1 MDNYQF
7 MKQKAVVFDN
17 SGTLIRR
24 YRALK
29 NLKTGIICDYIN
41 SMDVVDYTENRAL
54 VVLQTDP
61 AKCLINARP
70 HQTLYQFITR
80 NRVDFDVSYSSSDIS
95 KEQVLEALRNDDSTI
110 KDIQDTINAVV
121 DKKYNV
127 QICSGS
133 GFIINMDTQK
143 VEFTI
148 TAGGKIFSKVP
159 QVVEELKKRSV
170 NIFIASG
177 DRKGSLQE
185 LARFISI
192 PQSNVFGTAST
203 KRKQEIVKE
212 LKNKYKV
219 MMVGNGANDI
229 LAFKEADVGVL
240 TLEQE
245 EDIPEKVF
253 DAADEIVYNIQEI
266 LDIDF

>member
-1 MDNYQF
+1 
-7 MKQKAVVFDN
+7 MKMKAVVFDN
-17 SGTLIRR
+17 SGTLIKR

-29 NLKTGIICDYIN
+29 NLKNGIICDYIN
-41 SMDVVDYTENRAL
+41 SMDVVDYAESRAL

-61 AKCLINARP
+61 AKCLINARSD
-70 HQTLYQFITR
+70 QTLYQFITR
-80 NRVDFDVSYSSSDIS
+80 NKVDFDVSYSAADLS
-95 KEQVLEALRNDDSTI
+95 KEDVLEALKHDHSTI
-110 KDIQDTINAVV
+110 KDIQDTIHTVV
-121 DKKYNV
+121 EKKYNV

-133 GFIINMDTQK
+133 GFIINMDTQE

-148 TAGGKIFSKVP
+148 TAGGKVFANVSK
-159 QVVEELKKRSV
+159 VVEELKKR
-170 NIFIASG
+170 NIDIFIASG

-192 PQSNVFGTAST
+192 PPENVFSTAST

-212 LKNKYKV
+212 LKDKYKV
-219 MMVGNGANDI
+219 MMVGNGSNDI
-229 LAFKEADVGVL
+229 LAFKEADIGVL

-245 EDIPEKVF
+245 EDVPEKVF
-253 DAADEIVYNIQEI
+253 DAADEIVYNIKEI